1 MNVLDDL
8 DVNRPRESTQ
18 ADVTLVARGITVTA
32 RVDVSNDFS
41 LIVRP
46 DGEGSA
52 WKESVKLGDPVEVFW
67 IGGYEERTL
76 PGKIAQVE
84 TGPEPRWH
92 LAATGPA
99 ERSQRRKA
107 VRARVELPV
116 VLPWAG
122 AELTGTSVDVS
133 EAGMRA
139 LVDGWGLPPQSGT
152 PMRVTITLD
161 KDFVDLRGEVVWQA
175 DRGAQWLM
183 AMRFDDVPE
192 HTADLL
198 RRRVFEALRAERA
211 AARD

>member
-1 MNVLDDL
+1 MDDM
-8 DVNRPRESTQ
+8 DVNRPPESSQ

-32 RVDVSNDFS
+32 CVDISND
-41 LIVRP
+41 LALVVRP

-52 WKESVKLGDPVEVFW
+52 WKESVKPGDPVEVFW

-76 PGKIAQVE
+76 PARITEVDAGE
-84 TGPEPRWH
+84 DPRWH

-116 VLPWAG
+116 ILPWAG
-122 AELTGTSVDVS
+122 GELSGTTVDVS

-139 LVDGWGLPPQSGT
+139 LVDGWGLPPESGT
-152 PMRVTITLD
+152 PMQVTITID
-161 KDFVDLRGEVVWQA
+161 KQFVDLHGNLVWQA

-183 AMRFDDVPE
+183 AMQFTDVHE
-192 HTADLL
+192 KDADLL
-198 RRRVFEALRAERA
+198 RQRVFTALREERA
-211 AARD
+211 AAMH

>member
-1 MNVLDDL
+1 MDDT
-8 DVNRPRESTQ
+8 DGSRPPESSQ
-18 ADVTLVARGITVTA
+18 ADVTLVSRGITVTA
-32 RVDVSNDFS
+32 AVDVSNEFT

-46 DGEGSA
+46 NGEGSA

-67 IGGYEERTL
+67 VGGYEERTL
-76 PGKIAQVE
+76 PAKIAQVE
-84 TGPEPRWH
+84 TGEEPRWH

-116 VLPWAG
+116 VLPWAAG
-122 AELTGTSVDVS
+122 ELVGTTVDVS

-139 LVDGWGLPPQSGT
+139 LVDGWGLPPESGT
-152 PMRVTITLD
+152 RMRVTITLD
-161 KDFVDLRGEVVWQA
+161 NDFVDLHGELIWQA

-198 RRRVFEALRAERA
+198 RKKVFEALRAERA
-211 AARD
+211 AAMS

>member
-1 MNVLDDL
+1 MDAMADI
-8 DVNRPRESTQ
+8 DVNRPPESSQ
-18 ADVTLVARGITVTA
+18 ADVTLVTRGITVTA
-32 RVDVSNDFS
+32 SVDVSDDFS
-41 LIVRP
+41 LVVRP
-46 DGEGSA
+46 HGEGSA

-67 IGGYEERTL
+67 VGGYEERTL
-76 PGKIAQVE
+76 PATISQVE
-84 TGPEPRWH
+84 TGEEPRWH

-122 AELTGTSVDVS
+122 GELTGNTVDLS

-139 LVDGWGLPPQSGT
+139 LVDGWGLPPESGT

-161 KDFVDLRGEVVWQA
+161 KDFVDVRGELVWQA

-211 AARD
+211 QAMG